1 MSYQNRFIATDNL
14 IAHLDPFVNT
24 IADASMKANY
34 AGFLSVSAV
43 TVYEL
48 AIKDIFMDFAQKKNV
63 VFGNFIESHFAS
75 INGRIK
81 IDDLKGQHI
90 KSFGKK
96 YLDKFEEKLKLR
108 EKTIFNLTRKNLRSD
123 YSNLIICRHKYVHG
137 GSPTLTFQEVLDNY
151 KIGKEVIFSL
161 YETMQR

>member
-1 MSYQNRFIATDNL
+1 MSYQNRFVSTDNL
-14 IAHLDPFVNT
+14 IAHLNPFVNT
-24 IADASMKANY
+24 ITDAAIKANY

-48 AIKDIFMDFAQKKNV
+48 AIKDIFIEFAQKKNN
-63 VFGNFIESHFAS
+63 VFGNFIEKHFSS

-90 KSFGKK
+90 KPFGTK
-96 YLDKFEEKLKLR
+96 YLDKFEVKLKSR
-108 EKTIFNLTRKNLRSD
+108 EKIIFTTTRKNVRAD

-137 GSPTLTFQEVLDNY
+137 GSPTLTFQEVLDSY
-151 KIGKEVIFSL
+151 QIGKDVIHSL

>member
-1 MSYQNRFIATDNL
+1 MSYQNRFVSTDNL
-14 IAHLDPFVNT
+14 IAHLNPFVNT
-24 IADASMKANY
+24 ISDAAIKANY

-48 AIKDIFMDFAQKKNV
+48 AIKDIFIEFAQKKNN
-63 VFGNFIESHFAS
+63 VFGIFIEKHFSS

-90 KSFGKK
+90 KPFGTK
-96 YLDKFEEKLKLR
+96 YLDKFETKLKRR
-108 EKTIFNLTRKNLRSD
+108 EKNVFNATRKNVRAD

-137 GSPTLTFQEVLDNY
+137 GSPTLTFQEVLDSY
-151 KIGKEVIFSL
+151 EIGKDIIHSL
-161 YETMQR
+161 HEAMQR

>member
-1 MSYQNRFIATDNL
+1 MSYQNRFVSTDNL
-14 IAHLDPFVNT
+14 IAHLNPFVNT
-24 IADASMKANY
+24 ITDAAIKANY

-48 AIKDIFMDFAQKKNV
+48 AIKDIFIEFAQKKNY
-63 VFGNFIESHFAS
+63 VFGNFIEKHFSS

-90 KSFGKK
+90 KPFGTK
-96 YLDKFEEKLKLR
+96 YLDKFEVKLKSR
-108 EKTIFNLTRKNLRSD
+108 EKIIFNTSRKNVRAD

-137 GSPTLTFQEVLDNY
+137 GSPTLTFQEVLDSY
-151 KIGKEVIFSL
+151 QIGKDVIHSL